1 MDFCDVTHDFF
12 VNGHFL
18 VIDRCCYI
26 KYMYLVQLLNQLE
39 SSGPPP
45 AENEKIEA
53 LPTVT
58 ISQQQVGECVCECVL
73 LCRSL

>member
-1 MDFCDVTHDFF
+1 M
-12 VNGHFL
+12 
-18 VIDRCCYI
+18 
-26 KYMYLVQLLNQLE
+26 QLLNQLE

-58 ISQQQVGECVCECVL
+58 ISQQQVGECVCVCVSVCECVL
-73 LCRSL
+73 LSRSL